1 MLVNIIRW
9 FCGYVSFKAVGGF
22 PENFLN
28 RVNKKGINLWD
39 LKKFSGDLYAK
50 VLTAQCET
58 LLSDAKKENC
68 EIKIIKKYGF
78 PVFLNKYKGRLGAL
92 LGVVSFVFMIHVFS
106 LFIWNINVSGNKS
119 IPSEE
124 VISAMK
130 EFGVGIGTKK
140 SAVNSSVVKQL
151 IMSKLTDI
159 SWISLNIKGSCLN
172 VCIKEKIKIREIV
185 PFMSLI
191 AVILFFEIVTNGT

>member
-58 LLSDAKKENC
+58 LLSDA
-68 EIKIIKKYGF
+68 
-78 PVFLNKYKGRLGAL
+78 
-92 LGVVSFVFMIHVFS
+92 
-106 LFIWNINVSGNKS
+106 
-119 IPSEE
+119 
-124 VISAMK
+124 
-130 EFGVGIGTKK
+130 
-140 SAVNSSVVKQL
+140 
-151 IMSKLTDI
+151 
-159 SWISLNIKGSCLN
+159 
-172 VCIKEKIKIREIV
+172 
-185 PFMSLI
+185 
-191 AVILFFEIVTNGT
+191 

>member
-9 FCGYVSFKAVGGF
+9 FCGYVSFRAVGGF

-50 VLTAQCET
+50 VFTAQCET

-78 PVFLNKYKGRLGAL
+78 PVFLAKYK
-92 LGVVSFVFMIHVFS
+92 
-106 LFIWNINVSGNKS
+106 
-119 IPSEE
+119 
-124 VISAMK
+124 
-130 EFGVGIGTKK
+130 
-140 SAVNSSVVKQL
+140 
-151 IMSKLTDI
+151 
-159 SWISLNIKGSCLN
+159 
-172 VCIKEKIKIREIV
+172 
-185 PFMSLI
+185 
-191 AVILFFEIVTNGT
+191 FF